1 IEGDKVYAGEQL
13 QTGPT
18 GAVAIHLAK
27 GGELTLG
34 RDSSM
39 PLTPEIL
46 ANHAT
51 HVDTPDAVP
60 SQAQLSDVQQVQQ
73 AIAAGADPSQITDPP
88 AAGNANPGGSPTALG
103 GGHSFVLLTETAGV
117 VNP

>member
-1 IEGDKVYAGEQL
+1 KGVDMARLIGTVRQVVGDVFAVAGNGTKRLVIEGDKVYAGEQL

-51 HVDTPDAVP
+51 HVDTPDAAP
-60 SQAQLSDVQQVQQ
+60 
-73 AIAAGADPSQITDPP
+73 
-88 AAGNANPGGSPTALG
+88 
-103 GGHSFVLLTETAGV
+103 
-117 VNP
+117 